1 MRYLGLTCCIA
12 LVALFIKIG
21 GDPTVNAGASS
32 ELVQETDKNQQIVH
46 PGMHNQHVR
55 QRGHGQLSKRSPLTG
70 EDSANINVP
79 RGNNNMPK
87 RSPLTGDGSA
97 NINVPKRSPLPAKPN
112 NTSINVLPLTL

>member
-12 LVALFIKIG
+12 LVALFIKIS
-21 GDPTVNAGASS
+21 GDPTVNAG

-55 QRGHGQLSKRSPLTG
+55 HRGHGQLS
-70 EDSANINVP
+70 
-79 RGNNNMPK
+79 K